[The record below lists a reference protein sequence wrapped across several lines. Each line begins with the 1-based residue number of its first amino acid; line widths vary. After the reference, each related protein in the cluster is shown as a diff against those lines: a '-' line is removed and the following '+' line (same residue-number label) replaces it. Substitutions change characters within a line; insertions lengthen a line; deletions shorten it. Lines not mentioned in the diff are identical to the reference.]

1 MGANGANQLR
11 EIIDNLYDVL
21 AIETISATQA
31 KEFNDHKSS
40 KIINNFIST
49 IRNITPVITNDRVLH
64 KDIEKISIY
73 LRKIR
78 EDLFL

>member
-1 MGANGANQLR
+1 M
-11 EIIDNLYDVL
+11 
-21 AIETISATQA
+21 TINSFSATQA

-49 IRNITPVITNDRVLH
+49 IRNIIPVITNDRILH